1 MAMRGSAIFSYRNGN
16 SFLHRIPALIKIL
29 LLVAICFAAFCG
41 ENSFS
46 TLDDFFSGK
55 SFVCLCSCGILL
67 FVLHVLS
74 GFRLSSLIKMKFVI
88 FYSLF
93 IFIFRSWKFC
103 DDGILCWDVEGLWF
117 CGLYTV
123 RFFVVAFS
131 SELVYET
138 TSLLEIKSALEDVE
152 NFFARII
159 PPLKKARFSFLLA
172 LAMNFIPE
180 IFALWSR
187 VRIASRSRSQ
197 KKINLIRFVQVINK
211 ETECLF
217 SCLIRSGENKRKAI
231 LNRM

>member
-103 DDGILCWDVEGLWF
+103 DDGILCWDVDGLWF

-159 PPLKKARFSFLLA
+159 PPLKKARFSF
-172 LAMNFIPE
+172 
-180 IFALWSR
+180 
-187 VRIASRSRSQ
+187 
-197 KKINLIRFVQVINK
+197 
-211 ETECLF
+211 CLP
-217 SCLIRSGENKRKAI
+217 LQ
-231 LNRM
+231 

>member
-16 SFLHRIPALIKIL
+16 SVLHRIPALIKIL
-29 LLVAICFAAFCG
+29 LLVAICLFVFFG

-46 TLDDFFSGK
+46 TLDEFFSGK
-55 SFVCLCSCGILL
+55 AFVCLCSCGFVL

-74 GFRLSSLIKMKFVI
+74 GFRLSSLVKMKFVV

-93 IFIFRSWKFC
+93 VFAFRSWKFS
-103 DDGILCWDVEGLWF
+103 DEGILCWDVEGLWF

-123 RFFVVAFS
+123 RFFVAAFA
-131 SELVYET
+131 SELIYET

-152 NFFARII
+152 IFFARII
-159 PPLKKARFSFLLA
+159 PPLKKVRLSFLLA

-180 IFALWSR
+180 IFALWTR

-197 KKINLIRFVQVINK
+197 KKISLIRFVQVINK

-217 SCLIRSGENKRKAI
+217 SCLIRSAENKRKAI